1 MHFLIPGVVLWSV
14 THLMPAIYPPLR
26 TRLIE
31 RLGIGPYKGL
41 FSLDII
47 IALVLI
53 VVGWRSAAATPVYV
67 PPLSVGPWVLLLM
80 LISVVLF
87 VAASLP
93 TNIKR
98 RIRHPQMTAVIAWS
112 LAHLLTN
119 GDSRSVVL
127 FGGLGLWAILEILMI
142 NRRDGAWTAPQAVSG
157 TRDLAV
163 LLLGGVAFAALMYF
177 HGALFGPP
185 LPSYF

>member
-1 MHFLIPGVVLWSV
+1 MPFLIAGVVLWSV
-14 THLMPAIYPPLR
+14 THLMPAMHPPLR
-26 TRLIE
+26 ARLVQQ
-31 RLGIGPYKGL
+31 LGAGPYKGL
-41 FSLDII
+41 FSLDIV

-53 VVGWRSAAATPVYV
+53 VVGWRSSAVTPVYT
-67 PPLSVGPWVLLLM
+67 PPLSVGPWILVLM

-87 VAASLP
+87 AAASMP

-112 LAHLLTN
+112 LAHLLSN

-127 FGGLGLWAILEILMI
+127 FGGLGLWAMLEIVMI
-142 NRRDGAWTAPQAVSG
+142 NRRDGAWTVPQAVSRN
-157 TRDLAV
+157 RDLAV
-163 LLLGGVAFAALMYF
+163 LLLGGAAFLALMYF
-177 HGALFGPP
+177 HGALFGPS